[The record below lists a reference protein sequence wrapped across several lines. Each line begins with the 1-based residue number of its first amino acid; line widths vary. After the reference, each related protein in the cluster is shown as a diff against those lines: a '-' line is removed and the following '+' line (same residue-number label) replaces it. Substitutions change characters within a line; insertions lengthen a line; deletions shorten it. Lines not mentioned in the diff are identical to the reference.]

1 MSPDGGRPRLAP
13 RARLR
18 FDRHA
23 GQWLLLYPERGL
35 ALNESAA
42 AIVALFTGDHAVEA
56 IVTELLARHPSAQ
69 RRDVERDVLGL
80 LERLVAR
87 RLVELV

>member
-1 MSPDGGRPRLAP
+1 MSNDGHPRLTA

-35 ALNESAA
+35 VLNESAA
-42 AIVALFTGDHAVEA
+42 AVIALFTGDHAIES
-56 IVTELLARHPSAQ
+56 IVTQLLSRHPTA
-69 RRDVERDVLGL
+69 RRRQIERDVHGL
-80 LERLVAR
+80 LKRLTAR
-87 RLVELV
+87 RLVEVV

>member
-1 MSPDGGRPRLAP
+1 MTADCRPRLAR

-35 ALNESAA
+35 VLNESAA
-42 AIVALFTGDHAVEA
+42 AIVTLLTGEHAIDA
-56 IVTELLARHPSAQ
+56 IVTRLRTRYPSAD
-69 RRDVERDVLGL
+69 RHELERDVVGL
-80 LERLVAR
+80 LGRLRRR
-87 RLVELV
+87 RLLEIG